1 MVWRRP
7 GESVEYQ
14 VELISFEEA
23 PSTYSMSAAEKK
35 VRDRLSRRGLL
46 AHLGF
51 PELGVFMMA
60 GSPDA

>member
-1 MVWRRP
+1 
-7 GESVEYQ
+7 VEYQ